1 MIWAIVGPL
10 VTGLA
15 AVPLSACLLTRG
27 TWQIRRP
34 RRALAAWALTGALG
48 LVVTIV
54 AVLVASA
61 LSLSLSTSSA
71 GAPIEGL
78 ALTLI
83 AWAGLGGLGIAG
95 SLTQLRRVDLGEE
108 DDDRPSITELLS
120 RRRTDSWQMGTIT
133 VVEIED
139 PRYVAVAIPGT
150 PSTIFVSRAVQH
162 ALPPSYLSAV
172 LAHEAAHLRQH
183 HTLLRRLGAWHTACL
198 PKRSGL
204 RRELASRITL
214 LTELAADDAA
224 ASKVGPAHLRA
235 ALAALNRLTPSRELG
250 VRAAR
255 VSALHP
261 QHCAPDALP
270 SSRTPSGHLRP
281 EHR

>member
-1 MIWAIVGPL
+1 MMIWAIVGPL

-61 LSLSLSTSSA
+61 LSLSTSSA

-120 RRRTDSWQMGTIT
+120 
-133 VVEIED
+133 
-139 PRYVAVAIPGT
+139 
-150 PSTIFVSRAVQH
+150 H
-162 ALPPSYLSAV
+162 
-172 LAHEAAHLRQH
+172 
-183 HTLLRRLGAWHTACL
+183 
-198 PKRSGL
+198 
-204 RRELASRITL
+204 
-214 LTELAADDAA
+214 AADRLLADGHHHRRGDR
-224 ASKVGPAHLRA
+224 GPALCGRGYTGHAVNDFRLARCPARTA
-235 ALAALNRLTPSRELG
+235 ALLPIRCSR
-250 VRAAR
+250 
-255 VSALHP
+255 P
-261 QHCAPDALP
+261 
-270 SSRTPSGHLRP
+270 
-281 EHR
+281 